1 MAHPSRGEVWLVDF
15 GNPIGHEQG
24 HRRPCVVVSD
34 DTFNAGPAELVVV
47 VPATSVDKR
56 IPLHVRVE
64 APEGGLTVTSY
75 FKPEDVRSVST
86 RRLEKRWGRLSPEN
100 EELLSERLRLILDL

>member
-1 MAHPSRGEVWLVDF
+1 MHRPARGDVWLVDF

-24 HRRPCVVVSD
+24 HRRPCVIVSD
-34 DTFNAGPAELVVV
+34 DTFNAGPAEIVIV

-56 IPLHVRVE
+56 IPLHIEVHP
-64 APEGGLTVTSY
+64 PEGGLSTTSY

-86 RRLEKRWGRLSPEN
+86 RRLEKRLGRLDGRTVN
-100 EELLSERLRLILDL
+100 LLGERLSLILNL